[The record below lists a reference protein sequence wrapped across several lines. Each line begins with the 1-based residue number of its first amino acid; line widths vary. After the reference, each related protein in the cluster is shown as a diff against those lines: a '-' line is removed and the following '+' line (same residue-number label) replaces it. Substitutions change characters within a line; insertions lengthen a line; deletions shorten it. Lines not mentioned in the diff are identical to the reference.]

1 MVHERPGTPSRVYL
15 VRHGETAWS
24 LSGRHTGRTDV
35 ALTACGEDQA
45 RALEPGFG
53 KIRFDHVLTS
63 PAQRARRTCTLAG
76 LGDTAV
82 VEPDLAEW
90 DYGAYEGELSSAI
103 REGRPGW
110 TVYRD
115 GCPGGEAAGDV
126 AIRAD
131 RLIARLC
138 CLGGNV
144 ALFSHG
150 QFGCSLGVRWIGLP
164 VAQGRHFQLGT
175 ASFCVLGFNPSHPE
189 LPVIAQWNISPVAAD
204 GRRRERYA
212 SVVASAS

>member
-1 MVHERPGTPSRVYL
+1 MTREPGASPKVYL

-35 ALTACGEDQA
+35 ALTARGEDQA
-45 RALEPGFG
+45 RALEPAFDR
-53 KIRFDHVLTS
+53 IRFNHVLTS

-76 LGDTAV
+76 LGGAAV

-103 REGRPGW
+103 REDRPGW

-115 GCPGGEAAGDV
+115 GCPGGEAARDI

-131 RLIARLC
+131 RLIARLRG
-138 CLGGNV
+138 LSGNV

-164 VAQGRHFQLGT
+164 VREGLHFQLGT
-175 ASFCVLGFNPSHPE
+175 ASFGVLGVNPSHPDM
-189 LPVIAQWNISPVAAD
+189 PVIAQWNISAD
-204 GRRRERYA
+204 TA
-212 SVVASAS
+212 DNC